1 VCLTSLSRADLTVW
15 YSLGRAFPD
24 TSPVRSHRH
33 PAQAERASTP
43 LGIDPIHHLHDLL
56 RGDGLYGGD
65 HDVTRA
71 TEQIVSMRDKA
82 DAILVAETVKK
93 IEQLGA
99 TAAGRGEAKRS
110 PAVRLQGRYVLL
122 DQMQRGPA
130 PLMHKGK

>member
-1 VCLTSLSRADLTVW
+1 MCLTSLSRADLTVW

-82 DAILVAETVKK
+82 DAILV
-93 IEQLGA
+93 
-99 TAAGRGEAKRS
+99 
-110 PAVRLQGRYVLL
+110 
-122 DQMQRGPA
+122 
-130 PLMHKGK
+130 

>member
-1 VCLTSLSRADLTVW
+1 MRL
-15 YSLGRAFPD
+15 
-24 TSPVRSHRH
+24 
-33 PAQAERASTP
+33 
-43 LGIDPIHHLHDLL
+43 LGIISVLMLI
-56 RGDGLYGGD
+56 Y
-65 HDVTRA
+65 V
-71 TEQIVSMRDKA
+71 
-82 DAILVAETVKK
+82 